1 MNRATR
7 LTYSASLSEIG
18 RFRSEPNTQDCVRT
32 AGVGCVSAAPR
43 FGTRQECRV
52 SLRGFSLGLESE
64 RVGDAPLP
72 MPRPDGWDCHSPAD
86 VKDHAPQDVTLG
98 TPLLYQKLPEWAEN
112 VLAKSEALRN
122 FRAKICHSIQLLL
135 NIRLRCGRNR
145 ISPDDRREEP
155 RSGRYAGC
163 GFAAKSVGRLACL
176 TGKNC
181 DTILLLY
188 RMKGLTWQT

>member
-1 MNRATR
+1 MKF
-7 LTYSASLSEIG
+7 G
-18 RFRSEPNTQDCVRT
+18 RFRSEPNTQDCVRA

-43 FGTRQECRV
+43 FGTRHFCHG
-52 SLRGFSLGLESE
+52 SLRGFGLGLERE

-72 MPRPDGWDCHSPAD
+72 MLRPDGWDCHFPAD

-98 TPLLYQKLPEWAEN
+98 TSLLYQKPPAWAEN

-163 GFAAKSVGRLACL
+163 EFVAVEIKLVDGTSASAKA
-176 TGKNC
+176 TKKNAP
-181 DTILLLY
+181 Y
-188 RMKGLTWQT
+188 GG

>member
-1 MNRATR
+1 MKVRRVDWPRNAPSYFASALGNISGIFYEATIR
-7 LTYSASLSEIG
+7 C
-18 RFRSEPNTQDCVRT
+18 CVRT

-52 SLRGFSLGLESE
+52 SLRGFGLGLESG

-72 MPRPDGWDCHSPAD
+72 MLRPDGWDCHSPAD
-86 VKDHAPQDVTLG
+86 VKDHAPQDITIG
-98 TPLLYQKLPEWAEN
+98 TPLLYQKPPEWAEN

-145 ISPDDRREEP
+145 GEFVAGEIKLVDGTSASAKATKTNAPY
-155 RSGRYAGC
+155 GR
-163 GFAAKSVGRLACL
+163 
-176 TGKNC
+176 
-181 DTILLLY
+181 
-188 RMKGLTWQT
+188 